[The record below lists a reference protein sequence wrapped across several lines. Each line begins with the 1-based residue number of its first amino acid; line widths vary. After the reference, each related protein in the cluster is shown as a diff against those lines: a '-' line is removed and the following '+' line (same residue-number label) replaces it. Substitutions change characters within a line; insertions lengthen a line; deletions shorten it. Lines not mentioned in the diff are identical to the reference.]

1 MDPSQLPLRDIH
13 LPETIGWWPPAMG
26 WWILIFAIPL
36 LIFLFFWL
44 YKSLT
49 RHTAIKTAKQLLQ
62 TIKQNNE
69 ASNEQKL
76 TELSMLIRRTA
87 ISVFPRTD
95 VAGLTG
101 KAWLEFLDNS
111 LDKPRF
117 TEEAGTLLTNEVYR
131 KEKQPIQVAPLI
143 TLCEDWLKALKKHQ

>member
-26 WWILIFAIPL
+26 WWILVFAIPL
-36 LIFLFFWL
+36 LIFLFIFL
-44 YKSLT
+44 YKRLN
-49 RHTAIKTAKQLLQ
+49 RHTAIKTAKRLLQ
-62 TIKQNNE
+62 TIKLNTKI
-69 ASNEQKL
+69 SNEQKL

-87 ISVFPRTD
+87 ISVFPRAD
-95 VAGLTG
+95 VASLTG
-101 KAWLEFLDNS
+101 KAWLKFLDNS

-117 TEEAGTLLTNEVYR
+117 TEEGGVLLTDSVYQ
-131 KEKQPIQVAPLI
+131 KEKQQVEVTPLI